1 MRLRRGFIV
10 TAIAGLFA
18 SFAACGS
25 DGLLQ
30 GEELRPD
37 GRLPIGPASERP
49 EAGAACEAGSCDASP
64 DAPPNPLVDAS
75 SQPTNTCETARSI
88 GTIAGDTANARV
100 TSTGSCSEWLS
111 VRATEDSS
119 SALGAPM
126 KVKLT
131 LEPGA
136 SDFDL
141 YAYYDPVRDVRACV
155 APFAASYQVGSAT
168 ETIALSWGEGSVA
181 NGSDDGRTVNVLV
194 LKAGGPCSPDAG
206 PWRLTAAGNE

>member
-1 MRLRRGFIV
+1 MTIRRALALA
-10 TAIAGLFA
+10 AISGLLA

-37 GRLPIGPASERP
+37 GRLPIEPASERP
-49 EAGAACEAGSCDASP
+49 EAGAPCEAGACDASA

-75 SQPTNTCETARSI
+75 SQPTNTCETARAI
-88 GTIAGDTANARV
+88 GTIAGDTGNARV

-141 YAYYDPVRDVRACV
+141 YAYYDPVRDVRSCV
-155 APFAASYQVGSAT
+155 APFAASYQVGATT
-168 ETIALSWGEGSVA
+168 ETIGLSWGEGSVA
-181 NGSDDGRTVNVLV
+181 NGSDDGRTIHVLV
-194 LKAGGPCSPDAG
+194 LKAGGPCSADAG
-206 PWRLTAAGNE
+206 AWRLTAAGNE